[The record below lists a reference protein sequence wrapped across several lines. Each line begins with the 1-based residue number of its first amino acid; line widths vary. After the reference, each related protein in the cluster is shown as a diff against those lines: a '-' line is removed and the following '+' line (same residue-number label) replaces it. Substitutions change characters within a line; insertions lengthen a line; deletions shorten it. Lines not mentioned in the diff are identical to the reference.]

1 VKYLVESDRAIDY
14 LNGRSDATQL
24 LQSIAHEGLAL
35 SVISYGEVYEGIY
48 FGSDP
53 RRRERDFL
61 RFLRA
66 VRVLPLTRST
76 LQQFARIRGRLRQQ
90 GTPIGELDIL
100 VAATALQHGLTI
112 VTRNRRHFDRI
123 PGLDFYEES

>member
-1 VKYLVESDRAIDY
+1 
-14 LNGRSDATQL
+14 
-24 LQSIAHEGLAL
+24 
-35 SVISYGEVYEGIY
+35 
-48 FGSDP
+48 
-53 RRRERDFL
+53 
-61 RFLRA
+61 
-66 VRVLPLTRST
+66 LTRST